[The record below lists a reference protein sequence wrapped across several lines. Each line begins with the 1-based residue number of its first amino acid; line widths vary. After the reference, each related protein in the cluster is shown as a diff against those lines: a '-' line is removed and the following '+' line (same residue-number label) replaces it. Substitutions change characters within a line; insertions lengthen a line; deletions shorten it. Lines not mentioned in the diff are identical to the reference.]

1 MQPILKQKLK
11 VNYKQLRKEKGRKCI
26 SSVWVTTCF
35 RPSLG
40 SDSDTSSGR
49 TDTSA
54 IIISIS
60 TFYCE
65 TLPMF
70 KKPPAEKGKIQA
82 VLLSKHCKLSELL
95 SKYCKLSDKKKQQQ
109 RNITNKKINPNNIT
123 TNNNKINNADSN
135 QTSESRQRATSAPKS
150 PTLAVPICALPA
162 SQRLNPLLKKTWNF

>member
-1 MQPILKQKLK
+1 
-11 VNYKQLRKEKGRKCI
+11 
-26 SSVWVTTCF
+26 
-35 RPSLG
+35 
-40 SDSDTSSGR
+40 
-49 TDTSA
+49 
-54 IIISIS
+54 
-60 TFYCE
+60 
-65 TLPMF
+65 MF

-162 SQRLNPLLKKTWNF
+162 SQRLNPLLKKHGIVQQEIFFIFMLTGAGWQSLRSREESRGRGWRRW